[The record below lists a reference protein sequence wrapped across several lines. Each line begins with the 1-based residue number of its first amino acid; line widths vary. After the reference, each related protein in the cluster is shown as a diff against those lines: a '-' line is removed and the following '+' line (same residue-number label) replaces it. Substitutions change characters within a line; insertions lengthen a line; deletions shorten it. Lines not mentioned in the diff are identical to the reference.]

1 MTHTVRPGE
10 SLYSI
15 GQYYNVNWMEIARA
29 NGITAPYTIYVG
41 QVLTIPMSTPM
52 PMPMQQHVV
61 QQGETLSS
69 IAAQY
74 GTTWQAIAQLNN
86 IKDPNVIFPGMVLK
100 IPR

>member
-1 MTHTVRPGE
+1 
-10 SLYSI
+10 
-15 GQYYNVNWMEIARA
+15 MEIARA

-41 QVLTIPMSTPM
+41 QVLTIPMSNPM
-52 PMPMQQHVV
+52 PTPMQQHVV

-86 IKDPNVIFPGMVLK
+86 IKNPNVIFPGMVLK
-100 IPR
+100 IPS

>member
-1 MTHTVRPGE
+1 
-10 SLYSI
+10 
-15 GQYYNVNWMEIARA
+15 MEIARA

-86 IKDPNVIFPGMVLK
+86 IKNPNVIFPGMVLK
-100 IPR
+100 IPS